1 MIKNKKTPEIRF
13 KGFTEDWEQR
23 KLNDITDRIIV
34 GLATSVTPYY
44 RQSGIPLLRNM
55 NIKENYLDDKDILY
69 LDKNYANSNETK
81 KIKKGDILTVHTGSN
96 IGLTCQIPDKY
107 AGSLSFTTLIT
118 SPSKEILNGK
128 FLSQYMNSYIG
139 KNRVLSLITAG
150 GKPNLNSG
158 DLIKLEL
165 YISKNIEEQNKI
177 GTLFENIDNLINLH
191 QCKYEKLINIKK
203 AMLDKMFPK
212 NSSKIPEIRFK
223 GFTKDWEQ
231 HKLKELVKYRRG
243 SFPQPYGREEWY
255 GGLGAM
261 PFVQVADVGDD
272 LKLVKE
278 TKQTI
283 SKLAQ
288 PMSVYIPKNSVI
300 VTLQGTIGRVA
311 LTQYN
316 AFLDRTVLFFDTYL
330 ENNINKYFWAITIK
344 NKFEE
349 ERKKAPGAVIKT
361 ITKEALSEF
370 DINITK
376 EPEQSR
382 IGDFFKSID
391 TLITLHQRKL
401 EKLNNI
407 KKSMLDKMF
416 V

>member
-203 AMLDKMFPK
+203 AMLDKIFPK
-212 NSSKIPEIRFK
+212 NSSKIPEVRFK
-223 GFTKDWEQ
+223 GFTEDWEQ
-231 HKLKELVKYRRG
+231 RKLNDTYTFSQG
-243 SFPQPYGREEWY
+243 
-255 GGLGAM
+255 M
-261 PFVQVADVGDD
+261 QVAIDNQSLNKDVNMEQFIRIID
-272 LKLVKE
+272 VTTNSE
-278 TKQTI
+278 
-283 SKLAQ
+283 
-288 PMSVYIPKNSVI
+288 PPRYIYNTTGKGHVEQNDIFFVRYGA
-300 VTLQGTIGRVA
+300 VGTIGYGYNGTIANNLFKLSTNKKCCNDFMFQQFANGEFNKKLIEMSASTSMPAINFSA
-311 LTQYN
+311 LKSLSFYKTN
-316 AFLDRTVLFFDTYL
+316 FD
-330 ENNINKYFWAITIK
+330 
-344 NKFEE
+344 
-349 ERKKAPGAVIKT
+349 
-361 ITKEALSEF
+361 
-370 DINITK
+370 
-376 EPEQSR
+376 EQIR
-382 IGDFFKSID
+382 IGKLFKRID

-407 KKSMLDKMF
+407 KKSILDKML